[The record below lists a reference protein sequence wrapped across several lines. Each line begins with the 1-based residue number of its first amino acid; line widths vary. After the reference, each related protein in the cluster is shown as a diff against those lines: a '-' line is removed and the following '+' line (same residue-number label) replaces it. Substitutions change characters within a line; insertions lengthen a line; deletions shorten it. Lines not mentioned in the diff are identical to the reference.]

1 MSHDRYRA
9 SITAIIL
16 GTVLCLFAAG
26 QVLSAQALPAK
37 VTAKHVATPGT
48 AVPPGSYK
56 PRPGQS
62 LDQVITQTMR
72 DSPLKLAVLRQ
83 AFIRQNPAAFEA
95 GKTPRLRKGAVLIVP
110 DHAALLLS
118 LMPPSSAAAAP
129 MAVPLAMPVAAPMAA
144 SVAAPVDVE
153 SASPLTQAVGDDRRQ
168 WVRYP

>member
-1 MSHDRYRA
+1 
-9 SITAIIL
+9 
-16 GTVLCLFAAG
+16 
-26 QVLSAQALPAK
+26 
-37 VTAKHVATPGT
+37 
-48 AVPPGSYK
+48 
-56 PRPGQS
+56 
-62 LDQVITQTMR
+62 MR

-118 LMPPSSAAAAP
+118 LIPPSLAAAAP
-129 MAVPLAMPVAAPMAA
+129 MAMPVAAPMAA

>member
-1 MSHDRYRA
+1 
-9 SITAIIL
+9 
-16 GTVLCLFAAG
+16 
-26 QVLSAQALPAK
+26 
-37 VTAKHVATPGT
+37 
-48 AVPPGSYK
+48 
-56 PRPGQS
+56 
-62 LDQVITQTMR
+62 MR

-118 LMPPSSAAAAP
+118 LMPPSLAAAAP
-129 MAVPLAMPVAAPMAA
+129 MAVAAPMAA

-153 SASPLTQAVGDDRRQ
+153 SASPLTQAAGDDRRQ

>member
-1 MSHDRYRA
+1 MSHDRCRP
-9 SITAIIL
+9 SIKGIV
-16 GTVLCLFAAG
+16 GTLLCLFTAG

-118 LMPPSSAAAAP
+118 LMPPSLAAAAP
-129 MAVPLAMPVAAPMAA
+129 MAMPVAAPMAA

-153 SASPLTQAVGDDRRQ
+153 SASPLTQAAGDDRRQ

>member
-26 QVLSAQALPAK
+26 HVLSAQPLPAK
-37 VTAKHVATPGT
+37 DTAEKAATTSPK
-48 AVPPGSYK
+48 VPPGSYK
-56 PRPGQS
+56 PKPGQS

-118 LMPPSSAAAAP
+118 LMPPSLAAAAP

-153 SASPLTQAVGDDRRQ
+153 SASPFTQAGGDDRRQ

>member
-37 VTAKHVATPGT
+37 DTAKKAATTSPK
-48 AVPPGSYK
+48 VPPGSYK
-56 PRPGQS
+56 PKPGQS
-62 LDQVITQTMR
+62 LDQVITQTMS

-95 GKTPRLRKGAVLIVP
+95 GKTPRLRKGVVLIVP

-129 MAVPLAMPVAAPMAA
+129 MAMPVAAPMAA

-153 SASPLTQAVGDDRRQ
+153 SASPLTQAAGDDRRQ